1 MLNRRHIRIKVMQ
14 IVYAFKGSESD
25 DLKVLERFLL
35 NSMDS
40 MYDLYL
46 LLLSLMVEVNYK
58 ALDYLEK
65 SQKKH
70 LATQEEKNP
79 NRKFVKNEVLKIIR
93 QNVHVKEQL
102 EKRNVNN
109 WKLDDEYVDV
119 IFRELISSDFY
130 KSYMSNEL
138 SSFDEDKQFLIDF
151 FKKVVAPNEK
161 LHEYLEDKNITWMDD
176 LPVVNTAIAKL
187 LRKVKPEPSTYYFTP
202 KLFKDSEDKEYA
214 ISLLKKTILNSTA
227 FSKEVE
233 GKTQNWDKDRIAN
246 IDFVL
251 LKMAICEFTRF
262 PSIPTKVTINE
273 YLEIAKEYSTPKSS
287 VFINGILDKLVKEYE
302 LKGTLNKSA
311 RGLM

>member
-35 NSMDS
+35 KSMDS

-58 ALDYLEK
+58 ASDYLEK
-65 SQKKH
+65 SKKKH
-70 LATQEEKNP
+70 LATQEEINP
-79 NRKFVKNEVLKIIR
+79 NRKFVKNEVLKLIR

-102 EKRNVNN
+102 EKRKLNN
-109 WKLDDEYVDV
+109 WKLDDEYVDI
-119 IFRELISSDFY
+119 IFRELLSSDSY

-187 LRKVKPEPSTYYFTP
+187 LRKIKPEPSTYYFTP
-202 KLFKDSEDKEYA
+202 KLFKDNEDKEYA
-214 ISLLKKTILNSTA
+214 IDLLKKTILNSTA
-227 FSKEVE
+227 FSTEIE